1 MKPNVPKDAARGDRE
16 KKKAAREKTWQI
28 WKGNNFFHLL
38 EQNLAFALF
47 LSAIGFVY
55 IWNAHFAERQAREVE
70 EMRRDLK
77 ELKSEY
83 MTLSAKQSRLQ
94 KQTQI
99 LKKADALKLEPLEKP
114 PYKLAVE
121 HE

>member
-1 MKPNVPKDAARGDRE
+1 MKPNVPKDAAKNSRE
-16 KKKAAREKTWQI
+16 KKDNVGEKTWQI
-28 WKGNNFFHLL
+28 WKGNNFFQLL
-38 EQNLAFALF
+38 ERNLAFALF

-70 EMRRDLK
+70 EMRRELK

-83 MTLSAKQSRLQ
+83 MTLSARQSRLQ
-94 KQTQI
+94 QQTQI
-99 LKKADALKLEPLEKP
+99 LRQADDLELVPLEKP
-114 PYKLAVE
+114 PYKLAVD